1 MSNPLDATQF
11 TLESAERIARVVRA
25 AELGSPQAR
34 ALTFER
40 VDAAPRKEKV
50 FRVCTFTGAWAIG
63 DSKTVTFRNVTT
75 TPNTVSAVNLF
86 FPVGTGQAST
96 LNCAVAKDGTAWYL
110 IDVPMQTATAI
121 FIKSTQSSVLVTGTA
136 TGIAVTSTA
145 RGISVGSTA
154 TISYVTDVNISAS
167 LNTSS
172 CSISIGK
179 SLTTASS
186 TFVTGT
192 ATATFVSGTATAL
205 FVTGTATTV
214 QVSDTYTGTYLRFG
228 Y

>member
-11 TLESAERIARVVRA
+11 TLESAERIARVVRS

-34 ALTFER
+34 ALTFDR
-40 VDAAPRKEKV
+40 VDAQRKERV
-50 FRVCTFTGAWAIG
+50 FRVCTFTGSWPIG
-63 DSKTVTFRNVTT
+63 DSKTVTFRNVTS

-86 FPVGTGQAST
+86 FPIGTPQTST

-110 IDVPMQTATAI
+110 SDVPMQTATAV
-121 FIKSTQSSVLVTGTA
+121 FIKATQSGVVVTSTA
-136 TGIAVTSTA
+136 TGISVTSTA

-154 TISYVTDVNISAS
+154 TISYVTDVSISAA

-192 ATATFVSGTATAL
+192 ATATFVTGTATAL
-205 FVTGTATTV
+205 FVTGTATSV

>member
-1 MSNPLDATQF
+1 MTRPKDPTQF
-11 TLESAERIARVVRA
+11 TQESAERIARVVRA
-25 AELGSPQAR
+25 AELAVPQAR
-34 ALTFER
+34 PLTFDR
-40 VDAAPRKEKV
+40 VDVVQKAKA
-50 FRVCTFTGAWAIG
+50 FRVCTFTGAWSI
-63 DSKTVTFRNVTT
+63 DSAKTVTFRNVTS
-75 TPNTVSAVNLF
+75 TPNTVSAYNLF
-86 FPVGTGQAST
+86 FPVGTGQTST

-121 FIKSTQSSVLVTGTA
+121 FIRATQTGIAVTTTA
-136 TGIAVTSTA
+136 TGIAVTTTA
-145 RGISVGSTA
+145 TGVSVGATSTL
-154 TISYVTDVNISAS
+154 SYVTDVTISAS

-179 SLTTASS
+179 TLATASS

-192 ATATFVSGTATAL
+192 ATATFVTGTSTAL
-205 FVTGTATTV
+205 FVTGIATSV